1 MNYKICPHYNEMV
14 NVLAEGKELDDISFK
29 LEDIEGCD
37 ECGKDEKGEPITV
50 ADTITQKSYT
60 LVDLM
65 ARYEFD
71 KHLSATLNV
80 KNRFDQKYYDNV
92 GFYNG
97 VFWGDPRTVNLGI
110 EWKL

>member
-1 MNYKICPHYNEMV
+1 MGAAV
-14 NVLAEGKELDDISFK
+14 NWQSDIFR
-29 LEDIEGCD
+29 EARRPTGD
-37 ECGKDEKGEPITV
+37 KDEKGEPITV
-50 ADTITQKSYT
+50 ANTITQKSYT

-71 KHLSATLNV
+71 KHVSATLNV
-80 KNRFDQKYYDNV
+80 KNLFDQKYYDNV